1 MALNFQV
8 KRRGSEFIIITGIP
22 HEQFYNE
29 YYQDALFLGTFVREG
44 NDYII
49 PRQQLCSV
57 LDRCFDHFTEESLL
71 NITKLLDKNED
82 AMRDR
87 IHEQS
92 VSKKKKTRDIRQ
104 ERPVVERNVERQER
118 PVERPVERQE
128 RPVERQERPVERQE
142 RPVERQE
149 RTVERQERPERE
161 RPGDRTAE
169 RQERERQVE
178 RQERTVSYQDDY
190 KRMPRE
196 EELSKTEVLKL
207 FYQIKSQMDVLER
220 YLHRVK

>member
-1 MALNFQV
+1 MTLNFQV
-8 KRRGSEFIIITGIP
+8 KRRGSDFIIITGIP

-82 AMRDR
+82 AMRER

-92 VSKKKKTRDIRQ
+92 VSRKKKTRDIRQ
-104 ERPVVERNVERQER
+104 ERPVERPVERQDR
-118 PVERPVERQE
+118 PVERPVERQDRPVERERDRPVERQERQE
-128 RPVERQERPVERQE
+128 RPVERQERPVER
-142 RPVERQE
+142 
-149 RTVERQERPERE
+149 TVERQDRP
-161 RPGDRTAE
+161 
-169 RQERERQVE
+169 V
-178 RQERTVSYQDDY
+178 ERTVSYQDDY
-190 KRMPRE
+190 KRLPRE